1 MTEGI
6 HGTGPYSELRD
17 LRWQAKKCK
26 YEIEFMSPGPRTRKL
41 LQQESEAIAQKIKGV
56 NARIKSERVPA

>member
-1 MTEGI
+1 MTAGI
-6 HGTGPYSELRD
+6 QGTGPYSELRD

-26 YEIEFMSPGPRTRKL
+26 YEIEFMSPGPRTLKL
-41 LQQESEAIAQKIKGV
+41 LQQESESIAQKIKGV